1 MRIAVLGGGVGS
13 MTAAYWLTNPGPD
26 GVVPDH
32 DLTVYQLGW
41 RLGGKGASGRNAD
54 MGNRIEEHGLHIWMG
69 FYANAFRMM
78 RAVYGELNRPADVP
92 LATWK
97 DAFKPQTVITM
108 MDTDANGQWIQNEWV
123 VATPMMPGEPGDQ
136 TGFGDPC
143 DYHFNIIDWLE
154 ERIEGFFEGRDHHGS
169 PPHEHSEEH
178 TLHLEAIHAALHEA
192 SAHAGEPKE
201 RGKRK
206 PKKEHHHLMLQLALE
221 GVQKLIGIGFKLEGK
236 CVELHRVLLL
246 ADIGVASMIGAIK
259 DLCGKPWDAIDDQE
273 WRAWMIKHG
282 LHKETQWCSVVRAMY
297 DIVFGYRDGDAIPN
311 KADLA
316 AGTTTQTMLRVY
328 FDYYE
333 SVLLKMQ
340 AGMGDTIFA
349 PIYEVLKKRGV
360 KFKYFHRLRDVIP
373 SEDGTV
379 IDALKIGVQATPK
392 SGDYDPLV
400 VIKGLPCWPSQPLFD
415 QLVQGDELQAKNIDL
430 ESYDAN
436 WPDVEELELK
446 RGTDFDHVVFG
457 LSLGAVPRVCSGLL
471 KQKEPWRN
479 MVDKVKVIR
488 TQASQLWFD
497 RNVADLGW
505 TCALNGRCYGERA
518 VFGTFVEPMDTWA
531 DMSQLLPLETWNV
544 PVGNVAYFCGAMKD
558 TDPAT
563 IDVPREI
570 TRSLLEDQM
579 GLVWTYAA
587 PRKGKFHYDWLV
599 VDNPEGVSDEE
610 RYRRQYF
617 RVNTEPTELYVLSVA
632 GSTKCRLDPADT
644 GYSNLSLAGDW
655 VYNGFPIGC
664 VESGVLGGMKG
675 VRRFCPGMEIVE

>member
-1 MRIAVLGGGVGS
+1 
-13 MTAAYWLTNPGPD
+13 
-26 GVVPDH
+26 
-32 DLTVYQLGW
+32 
-41 RLGGKGASGRNAD
+41 
-54 MGNRIEEHGLHIWMG
+54 
-69 FYANAFRMM
+69 
-78 RAVYGELNRPADVP
+78 
-92 LATWK
+92 
-97 DAFKPQTVITM
+97 
-108 MDTDANGQWIQNEWV
+108 
-123 VATPMMPGEPGDQ
+123 
-136 TGFGDPC
+136 
-143 DYHFNIIDWLE
+143 
-154 ERIEGFFEGRDHHGS
+154 
-169 PPHEHSEEH
+169 
-178 TLHLEAIHAALHEA
+178 
-192 SAHAGEPKE
+192 
-201 RGKRK
+201 
-206 PKKEHHHLMLQLALE
+206 
-221 GVQKLIGIGFKLEGK
+221 
-236 CVELHRVLLL
+236 
-246 ADIGVASMIGAIK
+246 
-259 DLCGKPWDAIDDQE
+259 
-273 WRAWMIKHG
+273 
-282 LHKETQWCSVVRAMY
+282 
-297 DIVFGYRDGDAIPN
+297 
-311 KADLA
+311 
-316 AGTTTQTMLRVY
+316 MLRVY

-415 QLVQGDELQAKNIDL
+415 QLVQGGELQAKNIDL

-675 VRRFCPGMEIVE
+675 VQRFCPGMEIVE